1 MDISFITKKT
11 KNIKLDNK
19 FDTLSSLADSEEEII
34 EEKEENPK
42 VIQNADELY
51 KSDIQ
56 WIEPREPQPTND
68 YEIQMLIN
76 TKNPFQ
82 LMNEEILEVKKELT
96 EKQIRRQ
103 YMIRVKVVSLDIMGK
118 NCMSNPTYFSKKE
131 KDKLIQIME
140 EVMKKPEEEIKTLFN
155 EVVSD
160 KLFYPC
166 ADYSN
171 YPVYDI

>member
-19 FDTLSSLADSEEEII
+19 FDSLTVQSDSEEETV
-34 EEKEENPK
+34 KP
-42 VIQNADELY
+42 VVVQNADELY

-56 WIEPREPQPTND
+56 WVEPREPEPIND
-68 YEIQMLIN
+68 YEINMLKN

-82 LMNEEILEVKKELT
+82 LLEDEIIETKPELT
-96 EKQIRRQ
+96 EKQKRRQ
-103 YMIRVKVVSLDIMGK
+103 YITMIKVVALDSMGK
-118 NCMSNPTYFSKKE
+118 NCMSNPSYFSKKE
-131 KDKLIQIME
+131 KDKLIKLME
-140 EVMKKPEEEIKTLFN
+140 EFMEKPEEEIKPLFN
-155 EVVSD
+155 EIVSE
-160 KLFYPC
+160 KLFHPS